1 VSKGRLTRQELGWL
15 LTQEAQGAAERLR
28 TGVQILKSNPPPA
41 EAGAAGLDAT
51 LDALD
56 DTMKMLS
63 SLHNRPIR
71 VTGRRGRVDL
81 AALLWEVAP
90 GARAAIEVGSTTGS
104 GTEVFGD
111 EAELRR
117 MLQLLVEHGSG
128 SESQVTIK
136 REGDMVRVAVVLGPD
151 ASASAEA
158 ERAWLS
164 RMAIR
169 YGGRLDLEGGME
181 IFSLPAD
188 SERIERQ
195 TLEKELDEA
204 RKQGEAYARELAQAF
219 TTTEEGV
226 SPSTFPPPLA
236 GTDVGD
242 RVAVLVRVAGG
253 IAAELRSLLTPATR
267 EIAALVKDGESSPD
281 GARFETIRSE
291 LAQVQDLVHALGTIG
306 EIDVQELPGPM
317 SVGEVVSHE
326 INQLGG
332 RASRAGVAMKLV
344 DETQQAGGRGHARVS
359 PRALTALVDAVLAQ
373 AIQASPRGSN
383 VIVTVTDA
391 ERGPCIVVDDNG
403 PPLPKAARRAFVGLE
418 TEPGTYG
425 RPTSLPLYVAAA
437 LASWQGATFEVDD
450 APTGGLRVSVTFA
463 R

>member
-1 VSKGRLTRQELGWL
+1 MSKGRLTRQELGWL

-28 TGVQILKSNPPPA
+28 TGVQILKSNPPP
-41 EAGAAGLDAT
+41 EDGSGAGLDAT

-63 SLHNRPIR
+63 SLHNRPVR

-90 GARAAIEVGSTTGS
+90 EARAAIEVGTSSAS

-128 SESQVTIK
+128 AGSQVTIK
-136 REGDMVRVAVVLGPD
+136 RDGDMVRVAVVLGPD
-151 ASASAEA
+151 ATATAEA

-164 RMAIR
+164 RMAVR

-188 SERIERQ
+188 AERVEREA
-195 TLEKELDEA
+195 LEKELDEA
-204 RKQGEAYARELAQAF
+204 RKQGEAYARELAAAF

-253 IAAELRSLLTPATR
+253 VAAELRSLLTPAVK
-267 EIAALVKDGESSPD
+267 EIATLAS
-281 GARFETIRSE
+281 ARRDDSDEQKFETIRRE
-291 LAQVQDLVHALGTIG
+291 LGQVQDLAHALQTVG
-306 EIDVQELPGPM
+306 EIDVQELPGPV
-317 SVGEVVSHE
+317 SLGEIVAKQVT
-326 INQLGG
+326 LFGG
-332 RASRAGVAMKLV
+332 RAARAGVTV
-344 DETQQAGGRGHARVS
+344 VVNDETQAKAHARAS
-359 PRALTALVDAVLAQ
+359 ARAISALVLAVLDQ
-373 AIQASPRGSN
+373 AIQSSPRGST
-383 VIVTVTDA
+383 VSVRVTDE
-391 ERGPCIVVDDNG
+391 ERGPRFQVDDAG
-403 PPLPKAARRAFVGLE
+403 PPLPKAARKQFVGLE

-425 RPTSLPLYVAAA
+425 RPTSLPLYIAAA
-437 LASWQGATFEVDD
+437 LASWQGATFEIADTD
-450 APTGGLRVSVTFA
+450 TGGLRVSITFS